1 MSDGDKIVLDESLS
15 EQDTRVPFQSKQ
27 YLEITDN
34 NSTNGVFNGSI
45 TFDLTNLSSL
55 YQHANLSEAYV
66 EFPVRFGIRNPT
78 ASTQTPAAFGTIS
91 AMTPKGGWHS
101 FVNSVNINI
110 GSTNVQSSNI
120 YQNLNTSFKML
131 TTWSRDEFEKNKA
144 NLGLAVDD
152 FLYDVHDDIANS
164 VIGIENTTATT
175 LFKNKVGFKG
185 INEQKYNHAFEE
197 RAYNINTDATGS
209 SMRNVL
215 LGSSKDALGLNSCQ
229 SGISAIAGEYL
240 YVCYAVAQVR
250 LKDISDVISK
260 LPLMKGIKGQITI
273 NYNSAVASVISDTSG
288 VITGATF
295 SPTYGNCMPCMTDL
309 VPNATVA
316 NTWDIICEVSGAR
329 FNSNVLTTATP
340 SISGA
345 KLFVPLYV
353 GQPSVERALN
363 QKKSVKYL
371 ERFQTT
377 IEVNPNG
384 SYSGSISSGIVNPKR
399 ITLYPFYTTT
409 ESMPIALEDVV
420 LPSDPM
426 LSPYTHE
433 GFGCSPLAHLRGL
446 QFIIGGKPVFQ
457 SPSDYSFHQFNEEI
471 VKMGLDSGLNTQQ
484 SSGLIDFRQWRQLY
498 SFYTCDLSRKIDGS
512 NGQSVPV
519 QVQLTNATSLKM
531 RIVAEIEYE
540 KEIVVDTQYGIIQS
554 A

>member
-1 MSDGDKIVLDESLS
+1 MSDGDKIVLDEALS
-15 EQDTRVPFQSKQ
+15 EQDTRMPFQSKQ

-45 TFDLTNLSSL
+45 TFDLNNLSSL
-55 YQHANLSEAYV
+55 FQHVNLSEAYV

-78 ASTQTPAAFGTIS
+78 GTTQTPAAFGTIS

-144 NLGLAVDD
+144 NLGLAIDD
-152 FLYDVHDDIANS
+152 YLYDNDDGTSNS
-164 VIGIENTTATT
+164 VIGLENASATT
-175 LFKNKVGFKG
+175 LFQDKIGFFG
-185 INEQKYNHAFEE
+185 ITDQKANHGYEE
-197 RAYNINTDATGS
+197 RSYGINTDATGNTTS
-209 SMRNVL
+209 NVI
-215 LGSSKDALGLNSCQ
+215 LGTSKKSLGLNSAQ
-229 SGISAIAGEYL
+229 SGVSAVAGAYL

-260 LPLMKGIKGQITI
+260 LPPMKGVKGQITI
-273 NYNSAVASVISDTSG
+273 NYNSAIATLVSDASGIFTS
-288 VITGATF
+288 ATL
-295 SPTYGNCMPCMTDL
+295 SPSYGNCMPAMTDL
-309 VPNATVA
+309 VPNASAT
-316 NTWDIICEVSGAR
+316 NTWEIVAEVAGSPFTG
-329 FNSNVLTTATP
+329 SNLTSAAP
-340 SISGA
+340 SITGA
-345 KLFVPLYV
+345 KLFVPLYI

-363 QKKSVKYL
+363 QKKSIKYL
-371 ERFQTT
+371 ERFQTS
-377 IEVNPNG
+377 IEVDPNG

-399 ITLYPFYTTT
+399 ITLYPFFTTT
-409 ESMPIALEDVV
+409 QTMPSALSGVT

-457 SPSDYSFHQFNEEI
+457 SPTDYSFHQFNEEI
-471 VKMGLDSGLNTQQ
+471 VKMGLNSGLDTQQ
-484 SSGLIDFRQWRQLY
+484 SSGLIDYRQWRQLY
-498 SFYTCDLSRKIDGS
+498 SFYTCDLSRKIEGS
-512 NGQSVPV
+512 DGQSVPC
-519 QVQLTNATSLKM
+519 QLQLTNATSLKM
-531 RIVAEIEYE
+531 RIVCEIEYE
-540 KEIVVDTQYGIIQS
+540 REVVVDTQYGIIQN

>member
-1 MSDGDKIVLDESLS
+1 MSDGDKIVLDEALA
-15 EQDTRVPFQSKQ
+15 EQDNRMPFQSKQ

-78 ASTQTPAAFGTIS
+78 GTAQTPATFGAMA

-131 TTWSRDEFEKNKA
+131 TTWSKDEFNKNKA
-144 NLGLAVDD
+144 NLGLAIDD
-152 FLYDVHDDIANS
+152 YLYDKDDAVANS
-164 VIGIENTTATT
+164 VVGLENAPATT
-175 LFKNKVGFKG
+175 LLKNKVGFSG
-185 INEQKYNHAFEE
+185 ITNKEINHGYEE
-197 RAYNINTDATGS
+197 RSYNINTDATGES
-209 SMRNVL
+209 TSNVI
-215 LGSSKDALGLNSCQ
+215 LGNSKKALGLNSAE
-229 SGISAIAGEYL
+229 SGVSANAGAYL
-240 YVCYAVAQVR
+240 YVCYAIGQVR
-250 LKDISDVISK
+250 LKDISDVIAK
-260 LPLMKGIKGQITI
+260 LPPMKGVKGQITI
-273 NYNSAVASVISDTSG
+273 NYNSAIATLISDTSG
-288 VITGATF
+288 AFTSATF
-295 SPTYGNCMPCMTDL
+295 SPSYGNCMPAMTAL
-309 VPNATVA
+309 VPNATTA
-316 NTWDIICEVSGAR
+316 NTWEIVAEVSGSP
-329 FNSNVLTTATP
+329 FTGSNLTTAAP
-340 SISGA
+340 SITGA

-353 GQPSVERALN
+353 SQPSVERALN
-363 QKKSVKYL
+363 QKKSIKYL

-377 IEVNPNG
+377 IEVDPNN

-409 ESMPIALEDVV
+409 PSMPTALSAVT

-426 LSPYTHE
+426 LSPLTHE

-457 SPSDYSFHQFNEEI
+457 SPTDYSFHQFNEEI
-471 VKMGLDSGLNTQQ
+471 SKMGLNGGLDSQQ
-484 SSGLIDFRQWRQLY
+484 ASGLIDYRQWRQLY
-498 SFYTCDLSRKIDGS
+498 SFYTCDLNRKIEGS
-512 NGQSVPV
+512 DGQSVPC

-540 KEIVVDTQYGIIQS
+540 KEIVVDTQYGLIQN

>member
-1 MSDGDKIVLDESLS
+1 MSDGDKIVLDEALA
-15 EQDTRVPFQSKQ
+15 EQDTRMPFQSKQ

-34 NSTNGVFNGSI
+34 NSTNGIFNGSI
-45 TFDLTNLSSL
+45 TFDLNNLSSL
-55 YQHANLSEAYV
+55 FQYANLSEAYV
-66 EFPVRFGIRNPT
+66 EFPIRFGIKNPT
-78 ASTQTPAAFGTIS
+78 GTTQTPAAFGTIS

-110 GSTNVQSSNI
+110 GSTNVQSANI

-144 NLGLAVDD
+144 NLGLAIDD
-152 FLYDVHDDIANS
+152 YLYDNDDGTSNS
-164 VIGIENTTATT
+164 VIGLENASAAT
-175 LFKNKVGFKG
+175 LFANKVGFSG
-185 INEQKYNHAFEE
+185 ITEQKNNHAYEE
-197 RAYNINTDATGS
+197 RAYNINSDATGN

-215 LGSSKDALGLNSCQ
+215 LGSSKDALGLNACQ
-229 SGISAIAGEYL
+229 SGVSAIAGEYL

-260 LPLMKGIKGQITI
+260 IPPMKGVKGQITI
-273 NYNSAVASVISDTSG
+273 NYNSAIATLVSDASG
-288 VITGATF
+288 ITGATF

-309 VPNATVA
+309 VPSASVA
-316 NTWDIICEVSGAR
+316 NTWEIIAEVSGAR
-329 FNSNVLTTATP
+329 FNSTVLNTATP
-340 SISGA
+340 SITGA

-353 GQPSVERALN
+353 GQPSIERALN

-409 ESMPIALEDVV
+409 DQMPAALVDIAL
-420 LPSDPM
+420 PTDPM

-433 GFGCSPLAHLRGL
+433 GFGVSPLAHLRGL
-446 QFIIGGKPVFQ
+446 QFIVGGKPIYQ
-457 SPSDYSFHQFNEEI
+457 SPMDYSFHQFNEEI
-471 VKMGLDSGLNTQQ
+471 LPLGLNGGLDSQQ
-484 SSGLIDFRQWRQLY
+484 ASGLIDYRQWRQLY
-498 SFYTCDLSRKIDGS
+498 SFYTCNLSRKIEGS
-512 NGQSVPV
+512 NGQSVPC
-519 QVQLTNATSLKM
+519 QVQFTNATSLKM
-531 RIVAEIEYE
+531 RVVCEIEYE
-540 KEIVVDTQYGIIQS
+540 KEIVVDTQYGIIQN